1 MKQPSEEYSQE
12 ETSER
17 LDRALRRALKT
28 PPKRHKPVKKGHRIA
43 PSKKGRSGAAKA
55 L

>member
-1 MKQPSEEYSQE
+1 MKPPTEEYSQE

-28 PPKRHKPVKKGHRIA
+28 PPQPHKPAKKARRTA
-43 PSKKGRSGAAKA
+43 PSKKGRPGDAKK